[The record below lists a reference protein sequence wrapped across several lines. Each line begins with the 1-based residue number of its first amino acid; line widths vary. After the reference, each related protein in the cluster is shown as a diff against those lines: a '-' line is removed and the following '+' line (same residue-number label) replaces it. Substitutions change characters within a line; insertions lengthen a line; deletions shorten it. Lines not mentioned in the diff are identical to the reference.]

1 MQRMTAAAAV
11 AGTVVVAYS
20 VSGETRPLVDAT
32 AIAGRYGARTIAI
45 TAPGSALAAA
55 AELVFPFRI
64 VEAPDVFRPSPARYA
79 LLALT
84 DMLAMAT
91 AERIG
96 APAVERMRRIKYHQG
111 LINKNA
117 SQLPLGD

>member
-1 MQRMTAAAAV
+1 MLPFHV
-11 AGTVVVAYS
+11 DEGTNVY
-20 VSGETRPLVDAT
+20 
-32 AIAGRYGARTIAI
+32 
-45 TAPGSALAAA
+45 
-55 AELVFPFRI
+55 
-64 VEAPDVFRPSPARYA
+64 RPSPARYA

-84 DMLAMAT
+84 DMLAMVV

-111 LINKNA
+111 LLNSRA